1 MVREHNKQIAAL
13 GEGVAQ
19 FGMTVDV
26 PEFAWAYDQQPKV
39 DVEVQNLIDFYTKPN
54 SGASR

>member
-1 MVREHNKQIAAL
+1 
-13 GEGVAQ
+13 
-19 FGMTVDV
+19 MTVDV

-39 DVEVQNLIDFYTKPN
+39 DAEIQSLIDLYTPN

>member
-1 MVREHNKQIAAL
+1 
-13 GEGVAQ
+13 
-19 FGMTVDV
+19 MTVDV

-39 DVEVQNLIDFYTKPN
+39 DDEVQNLIDFYTKSN